1 MGLLSLLSVFLL
13 LFYMG
18 MRLLQTG
25 LTFFMSSKIEEW
37 LKKGTQK
44 ITGSILIG
52 IIATFFL
59 QSSSVVLVITISFV
73 TIGAISFRQ
82 TIGIILG
89 ANIGTTITGEIFVF
103 GDAFP
108 FLTWLVIGALL
119 LLFPQKNIFYSGCI
133 LVGISTIFVSL
144 DGFKSL
150 ATLIANNHLLL
161 AGLSLTDT
169 FPSIGIIIGTVI
181 SGIIQSSSA
190 TFGLTLSMMEQQL
203 LSLSS
208 AIAIVL
214 GSNIGT
220 CVTSLFATLGAKREA
235 KLVALTHTAFNIIT
249 VIIALPLLPL
259 INLIALQLANESSIQ
274 LAHISVLFNLFS
286 VLIVLPFVPLFEKH
300 IAK

>member
-25 LTFFMSSKIEEW
+25 LTFFMSSKIEAW
-37 LKKGTQK
+37 LTKGTQN
-44 ITGSILIG
+44 IFGSILIG
-52 IIATFFL
+52 MIATFFL

-89 ANIGTTITGEIFVF
+89 ANIGTTITGEILVF

-108 FLTWLVIGALL
+108 FLIWLVIGVFM

-133 LVGISTIFVSL
+133 LVGLSTIFVSL
-144 DGFKSL
+144 DGFESL
-150 ATLIANNHLLL
+150 ATLVATNHLLL

-169 FPSIGIIIGTVI
+169 TPSIGIVIGTVI

-208 AIAIVL
+208 AIAIIL

-220 CVTSLFATLGAKREA
+220 CITSLIATIGAKREA
-235 KLVALTHTAFNIIT
+235 KLVALTHTAFNLIT
-249 VIIALPLLPL
+249 VVIAIPLLPL
-259 INLIALQLANESSIQ
+259 INLIALQLANESSMQ

-286 VLIVLPFVPLFEKH
+286 VLIVLPFIPLFEKYV
-300 IAK
+300 AR

>member
-25 LTFFMSSKIEEW
+25 LTFFMSSKIEDW
-37 LKKGTQK
+37 LTKGTQN
-44 ITGSILIG
+44 IFGSILIG
-52 IIATFFL
+52 IVATFFL

-73 TIGAISFRQ
+73 TIGVIRFRQ

-89 ANIGTTITGEIFVF
+89 ANIGTTMTGEILVF

-108 FLTWLVIGALL
+108 YLVWLVIGTFL
-119 LLFPQKNIFYSGCI
+119 LLFPQKRLFYSGCI
-133 LVGISTIFVSL
+133 LVGLATIFVSL
-144 DGFKSL
+144 DGFESL
-150 ATLIANNHLLL
+150 ATLVATNHLIL
-161 AGLSLTDT
+161 AGLTLTESS
-169 FPSIGIIIGTVI
+169 PSIGILIGTII

-208 AIAIVL
+208 AIAIIL

-220 CVTSLFATLGAKREA
+220 CVTSLIATLGAKREA
-235 KLVALTHTAFNIIT
+235 KLVALTHTGFNLIT
-249 VIIALPLLPL
+249 VLIAIPLLPL
-259 INLIALQLANESSIQ
+259 LNLIALQLANESSMQ
-274 LAHISVLFNLFS
+274 LAHISVVFNLFS
-286 VLIVLPFVPLFEKH
+286 VLIVLPFVPLFEKY
-300 IAK
+300 IAR